1 MQQHVAPVE
10 TLGAA
15 GAVSQIVATNVV
27 VVPPDVSQMLDEL
40 ANVRSRVEQIAAAK
54 QAFIDALLA
63 GHADALDAFDAQ
75 ASQISARAAEL
86 ESAVK
91 AAVASGGK
99 TVKGASLQ
107 AVWAAGRVS
116 WDSKGLEGVAVVMP
130 EILKFRKVGEPSVSI
145 RPVGGA
151 K

>member
-27 VVPPDVSQMLDEL
+27 VVPPDVSLMLDEL

-63 GHADALDAFDAQ
+63 GHADALDAYDAQ
-75 ASQISARAAEL
+75 ASQISDRAAEL

-91 AAVASGGK
+91 AAVTSGGK
-99 TVKGASLQ
+99 TVKGTSLQ

-116 WDSKGLEGVAVVMP
+116 WDAKGLEGIAVVMP
-130 EILKFRKVGEPSVSI
+130 EILKFKSVGAPSVSI

>member
-1 MQQHVAPVE
+1 MQQHVAPAE

-27 VVPPDVSQMLDEL
+27 VVPPDVSQMLDGL
-40 ANVRSRVEQIAAAK
+40 ADIRAEIEKVAQAKQTYIDSLLDGHASTLSAYDAQIAP
-54 QAFIDALLA
+54 L
-63 GHADALDAFDAQ
+63 
-75 ASQISARAAEL
+75 SARAVEL
-86 ESAVK
+86 ENAIK

-99 TVKGASLQ
+99 TVKASSLQ

>member
-27 VVPPDVSQMLDEL
+27 VVPPDVSQMLDGL
-40 ANVRSRVEQIAAAK
+40 ADIRSRVERVAAAK

-63 GHADALDAFDAQ
+63 GYADALDAYDVQ
-75 ASQISARAAEL
+75 SAALSAEAAEL
-86 ESAVK
+86 ENAIK
-91 AAVASGGK
+91 TAVASGGK
-99 TVKGASLQ
+99 TVKASSLQ

-151 K
+151 R